1 MSGHIN
7 WDGSPL
13 AFNYPSLGGE
23 LKLQLDS
30 GTFLKAEPGVAR
42 LLGVLSLQSLP
53 RRLLL
58 DFRDVFADGFV
69 FDGVT
74 ADVHL
79 ANGVARSDNIRI
91 RGVQAAVLVDGSSD
105 LAAET
110 QVLRVVVVPEI
121 NAGGASLAYAAIN
134 PAVALTT
141 FLAQLIFSRPMAAA
155 NTREFHI
162 SGSWSEPKVER
173 IERPAEAAREAARA
187 AAAAAAAS
195 AASAPATPA
204 SSPAR

>member
-1 MSGHIN
+1 M
-7 WDGSPL
+7 
-13 AFNYPSLGGE
+13 
-23 LKLQLDS
+23 
-30 GTFLKAEPGVAR
+30 
-42 LLGVLSLQSLP
+42 
-53 RRLLL
+53 
-58 DFRDVFADGFV
+58 FADGFV

-110 QVLRVVVVPEI
+110 RCCASSSCRI

-141 FLAQLIFSRPMAAA
+141 FLAQLVFSRPMA
-155 NTREFHI
+155 
-162 SGSWSEPKVER
+162 V
-173 IERPAEAAREAARA
+173 
-187 AAAAAAAS
+187 
-195 AASAPATPA
+195 
-204 SSPAR
+204 

>member
-1 MSGHIN
+1 M
-7 WDGSPL
+7 
-13 AFNYPSLGGE
+13 
-23 LKLQLDS
+23 
-30 GTFLKAEPGVAR
+30 
-42 LLGVLSLQSLP
+42 LSLQSLP

-141 FLAQLIFSRPMAAA
+141 FLAQLVFSRPMAAA

-162 SGSWSEPKVER
+162 TGTWSEPKVER
-173 IERPAEAAREAARA
+173 VERIPEAVREAARA
-187 AAAAAAAS
+187 AS
-195 AASAPATPA
+195 APPTPSTPASAP
-204 SSPAR
+204 